1 MGISAPQEV
10 PDVVDRDR
18 TALRSFI
25 EHAHSICMLILSHL
39 EKHLNLAPG
48 TLAALHELHRS
59 SADQARLLKMPPQPE
74 GDRRTSL
81 LPHTDFGSVTLVWN
95 VLGGLQIQR
104 PEARNNEECWEFV
117 KPEPGCAIV
126 NMGDAMVKFTNGII
140 RSNLHR
146 VASAPG
152 EQAVHDRYSLAYFSR
167 PLDSVL
173 MKALP
178 ALENK
183 RSSDE
188 DANDAEKG
196 VYTVK
201 EWVTER
207 TELYRNDGEQM
218 RSSGGKAVVDVA

>member
-1 MGISAPQEV
+1 
-10 PDVVDRDR
+10 
-18 TALRSFI
+18 
-25 EHAHSICMLILSHL
+25 MLILSRL

-48 TLAALHELHRS
+48 TLTVLHELHRS
-59 SADQARLLKMPPQPE
+59 STDQARLLKMPTQPE

-81 LPHTDFGSVTLVWN
+81 LPHTDFGSVTLLWN

-146 VASAPG
+146 VAYAPG

-173 MKALP
+173 MKALT
-178 ALENK
+178 AHVNK
-183 RSSDE
+183 PSSDE
-188 DANDAEKG
+188 NVKDPEKG
-196 VYTVK
+196 IHTVK
-201 EWVTER
+201 EWVAER
-207 TELYRNDGEQM
+207 TELYRKGGEQM
-218 RSSGGKAVVDVA
+218 RSNGGKPDMDVA